1 MQLSQD
7 RAYSILSH
15 CYNMKDDSVIA
26 SRFWLE
32 KFFRANGMAFAKL
45 KDKATSR
52 RVEFTILMKSEDK
65 IYKILK

>member
-1 MQLSQD
+1 
-7 RAYSILSH
+7 
-15 CYNMKDDSVIA
+15 MKDDSVIA

-65 IYKILK
+65 IYRILK